1 MNSRIFLL
9 CLSLIFIRSSKADSG
24 HSWFESLANWFSDL
38 YHAYK
43 FSFTHAKYNPLLCK
57 LIFKTNTTETLSEAS
72 SNQNTYMLKIKMHN
86 PPLYIFF
93 ENKQRQYI
101 KKIECTIMKTCQK
114 YVIVY
119 FILRHGAR
127 YYYPWRGYEANYLRR
142 DTIKREGEKLE
153 EILKNK
159 FNFFSFIKEKPLSE
173 RFSLLSGEYPAHNRI
188 HKFIIP

>member
-1 MNSRIFLL
+1 
-9 CLSLIFIRSSKADSG
+9 
-24 HSWFESLANWFSDL
+24 
-38 YHAYK
+38 
-43 FSFTHAKYNPLLCK
+43 
-57 LIFKTNTTETLSEAS
+57 
-72 SNQNTYMLKIKMHN
+72 
-86 PPLYIFF
+86 
-93 ENKQRQYI
+93 
-101 KKIECTIMKTCQK
+101 
-114 YVIVY
+114 VY

-188 HKFIIP
+188 HKFIIPSFFALTESKSNRELFENMVMLLNLFIMDDFPSFALRIDEMY